1 MNTKPTSSLI
11 LLLLTLNVASQR
23 FGAPFDWNY
32 NSSYQQSKQEDLEL
46 EKAEQELED
55 TLKLAKSLG
64 IETDDIDADTPDSVI
79 DNYSDNSSDFSSDN
93 SSDNSS
99 GFSSDNSLGF
109 SSDNSLGYSSDNSLG
124 YSSDN
129 SSGFSSDN
137 SSGFSSG
144 FSSDYSPYS
153 YSSNKSPSKPQSN
166 SNTNS
171 FNSWNFSSPITS
183 TSVSGSGV
191 STNYRKNLL
200 SQSYTYSTPSF
211 QTSNLNC
218 QRSFGSGLTGFGQE
232 SDYIYF
238 DSNSGSWKPCPTS
251 QIPRQFNS
259 YSNFY

>member
-99 GFSSDNSLGF
+99 G
-109 SSDNSLGYSSDNSLG
+109 Y
-124 YSSDN
+124 
-129 SSGFSSDN
+129 
-137 SSGFSSG
+137 SSG